1 MGSGQTII
9 KVNEIIPDE
18 GTQGDVSL
26 TFKTRFYPNG
36 EESSHGPF
44 TLGNP
49 TGARFQGRQ
58 VRMRINGTDLKDW
71 RAGKMRL
78 NVIEGGR
85 R

>member
-1 MGSGQTII
+1 MGGGDNIV

-18 GTQGDVSL
+18 GTQGQVSL
-26 TFKTRFYPNG
+26 TFKSRFYPNG
-36 EESSHGPF
+36 AETSHGPF
-44 TLGNP
+44 SMANP

-58 VRMRINGTDLKDW
+58 IKMRINGSEVNNW